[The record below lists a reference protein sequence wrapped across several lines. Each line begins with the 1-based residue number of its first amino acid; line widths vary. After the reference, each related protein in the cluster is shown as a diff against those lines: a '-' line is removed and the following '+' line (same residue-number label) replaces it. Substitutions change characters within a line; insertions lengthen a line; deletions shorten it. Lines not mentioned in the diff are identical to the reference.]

1 MNERDDVVL
10 TDAQW
15 AAVEPH
21 LPRSTARTGRP
32 QADLRRVFGAILFVL
47 VTGCQWRRLPRERYG
62 PHPTAF
68 AYFNRWRRDGT
79 LARLAAALR
88 READGK
94 ELIDWSP
101 LLADGTSVRAGAC
114 AAGTRGSPRPAS
126 HRTTPSAA
134 PGAGFGSKGPASAAS
149 CTS

>member
-1 MNERDDVVL
+1 MSERDDVVL
-10 TDAQW
+10 TDEQW
-15 AAVEPH
+15 AAVEPY

-32 QADLRRVFGAILFVL
+32 QADLRRVFEAILFVL

-88 READGK
+88 READRRA
-94 ELIDWSP
+94 LIEWSL

-114 AAGTRGSPRPAS
+114 AGGGTRGSPRRAS
-126 HRTTPSAA
+126 RRTTPSAA
-134 PGAGFGSKGPASAAS
+134 PGAGTAAS
-149 CTS
+149 CTC